1 MTRRKKM
8 KILRAF
14 QVIKRDGVYAVS
26 STYNEVDSQGNITKL
41 NEKDSFIAVDS
52 ALIQNIS
59 AVEQYITENR
69 LAE

>member
-1 MTRRKKM
+1 M

-14 QVIKRDGVYAVS
+14 QVIKRDGMYSVS

-52 ALIQNIS
+52 ELNAHIA
-59 AVEQYITENR
+59 AVEQYVRDNR
-69 LAE
+69 LSE

>member
-1 MTRRKKM
+1 M
-8 KILRAF
+8 KVLRAF
-14 QVIKRDGVYAVS
+14 QVIKRDGMYAVS

-41 NEKDSFIAVDS
+41 NEKDSFVAVDS

-59 AVEQYITENR
+59 AVEQYIAENR

>member
-1 MTRRKKM
+1 M

-14 QVIKRDGVYAVS
+14 QVIKRDGMYSVS
-26 STYNEVDSQGNITKL
+26 STYNEVDDRGNITKL